1 MYNTLLPKGAK
12 KEYKNTSSTEKD
24 FMTLLAGLLFIS
36 GKVVG
41 LSRIGVLGDSK
52 SIFTSIPYPEL
63 VLLRFSEVILK
74 LPPLSLRRLLLLLPS
89 GVGSWQS
96 GIARVS
102 DLENKRQPCERENR
116 VL

>member
-1 MYNTLLPKGAK
+1 M
-12 KEYKNTSSTEKD
+12 
-24 FMTLLAGLLFIS
+24 
-36 GKVVG
+36 
-41 LSRIGVLGDSK
+41 LGDSN

-63 VLLRFSEVILK
+63 VLLRFSGVILK

-102 DLENKRQPCERENR
+102 DLKNERES
-116 VL
+116 